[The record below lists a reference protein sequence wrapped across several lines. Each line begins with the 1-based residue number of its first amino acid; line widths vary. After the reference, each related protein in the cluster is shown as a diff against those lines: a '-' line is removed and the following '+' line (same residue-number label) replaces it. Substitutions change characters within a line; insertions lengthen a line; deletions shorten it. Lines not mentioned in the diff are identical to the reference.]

1 MISIS
6 NIAWE
11 TEQDDDIKNIL
22 VDQNIPYIDVAHSK
36 YFNSPSDLK
45 KSDIEQIKKRWN
57 QYGISI
63 YGMQSLMYGTQDLNI
78 FGSKNSQDKMLS
90 HLNNVCYIAEN
101 LGARKLVFGSPR
113 NRDRSKVPTT
123 QVENI
128 AINFFNQL
136 GDIAKSHQVT
146 ICLEPNPTCYNSNF
160 MTNSY
165 ETHHIVEKTNHS
177 NIKMQLDIGA
187 MILNSE
193 PAFQTIEKIKNQI
206 HHIHISEPNLAPLNI
221 NNSFHISAAQAIS
234 KLIPELPLTIE
245 MLTSSKTSAPKEII
259 DAIAVIKNI
268 YKR

>member
-11 TEQDDDIKNIL
+11 TEQDDEIKNIL
-22 VDQNIPYIDVAHSK
+22 ADQDIHYIDVAHSK

-45 KSDIEQIKKRWN
+45 KSDIEHIKKKWN
-57 QYGISI
+57 LCDISI
-63 YGMQSLMYGTQDLNI
+63 YGMQSLMYGTQDLNM
-78 FGSKNSQDKMLS
+78 FGSKSCQNKMLL
-90 HLNNVCYIAEN
+90 HLKDVCYIAEN

-113 NRDRSKVPTT
+113 NRDRSTVPTS
-123 QVENI
+123 QVEEI
-128 AINFFNQL
+128 AVNFFNQL
-136 GDIAKSHQVT
+136 GDIAKFHQVT

-165 ETHHIVEKTNHS
+165 ETHHIVEKTNHP

-187 MILNSE
+187 MMLNSE
-193 PAFQTIEKIKNQI
+193 PIFQTIEKIKNQI
-206 HHIHISEPNLAPLNI
+206 HHIHISEPKLAPLNI

-245 MLTSSKTSAPKEII
+245 MLTSSKNSAPKEII
-259 DAIAVIKNI
+259 DAITVIKSI